1 MSDSVIIRIKVLLPA
16 KAVTS
21 CVVCNAMKG
30 VSSLGVCSNCQEF
43 LTDSVSEASHTSMT
57 CLHSG
62 TCHVS
67 SSNTATF
74 SACPGCWIA
83 RLRST
88 GVLDKYLAERGVK
101 VETGES
107 GEMAVDGEGLE
118 IKEELM
124 EEEVHMM

>member
-67 SSNTATF
+67 SSNTATT
-74 SACPGCWIA
+74 SATETFPHVGTDLVCKS
-83 RLRST
+83 RLSAS
-88 GVLDKYLAERGVK
+88 K
-101 VETGES
+101 
-107 GEMAVDGEGLE
+107 
-118 IKEELM
+118 
-124 EEEVHMM
+124 

>member
-1 MSDSVIIRIKVLLPA
+1 MILSLMQVLPTA
-16 KAVTS
+16 SPVTS
-21 CVVCNAMKG
+21 CVVCNSMKG

-43 LTDSVSEASHTSMT
+43 LTDSVSESSHASMT

-88 GVLDKYLAERGVK
+88 GVLDKYLAERRVK
-101 VETGES
+101 VEAGES
-107 GEMAVDGEGLE
+107 GETAVDGEGLE

>member
-1 MSDSVIIRIKVLLPA
+1 
-16 KAVTS
+16 
-21 CVVCNAMKG
+21 MKG

-43 LTDSVSEASHTSMT
+43 LTDSVSEASHASMT

-67 SSNTATF
+67 VTNTATF

-88 GVLDKYLAERGVK
+88 GVLDTFLKEQGVK
-101 VETGES
+101 KEPE
-107 GEMAVDGEGLE
+107 E
-118 IKEELM
+118 IKQEPVQVCVVCERETESIYRDKL
-124 EEEVHMM
+124 VCVNCKR